1 MFDFIRNHKKIM
13 QVLLLILIFPSFV
26 LFGIDGYKR
35 FNSKSEVVASV
46 DGVDITQ
53 EEWDRAHQN
62 EVNRMRAS
70 MPNVDN
76 ATFDTPA
83 IKNGVLERMVQTRV
97 LEAGIKKLN
106 LMVSDPKVTQAIFG
120 MEVLSSIKKEDGS
133 LDLDKY
139 RQLLAAQGMTPE
151 MFEARMRTNVAVSQL
166 VSGVVQSSVSF
177 PSQNRPLLDAFLQ
190 QREVQVAVF
199 SASDFLANAKP
210 SEEDILKYFE
220 AHKEQFKSPES
231 ADIEY
236 VVLSLDAIEKTI
248 SVSESDL
255 KTYFDQNQNTLAGKE
270 ERRASHILI
279 NAPKDMSAAD
289 LAKAKEKASAILETV
304 KKNPAQFADIA
315 KKQSQDPG
323 SASQGG
329 DLGFFAKGAMV
340 KPFEDAAFSL
350 KKGEISG
357 LVQSDFGFH
366 IIQLNEIKGGASAS
380 FQQLRPTL
388 EAELKKQM
396 AQKKFAE
403 WAESFSNMVYEQ
415 SDSFKPVADKFKIA
429 IQTANQVSRDAS
441 ADPKLPWSNA
451 NVLKSLFSME
461 SVKQGKNIEA
471 LEIAPNT
478 LLSAR
483 ILKHQPATYLSLAE
497 IKPVL
502 VQTVLAENAL
512 SMAKKEGADKLGIWK
527 QKPDQGSWQAAVVIS
542 RDQTQKLPA
551 ALVEEALRANPSQ
564 LPFITGVDLG
574 EKGYGIVKVNKVIP
588 PTESTSQPA
597 DWQKRFSQ
605 TWTTAENLAY
615 YAYLKQALKTS
626 VKGNIKASAT
636 NLN

>member
-53 EEWDRAHQN
+53 EDWDRSHQN
-62 EVNRMRAS
+62 EVSRMRAA
-70 MPNVDN
+70 MPNVDVGM
-76 ATFDTPA
+76 FDTPA

-97 LEAGIKKLN
+97 LEAGVKKLN
-106 LMVSDPKVTQAIFG
+106 LTVSDPRVTQAISG
-120 MEVLSSIKKEDGS
+120 MEALSSIKKEDGS
-133 LDLDKY
+133 FDLEKY

-151 MFEARMRTNVAVSQL
+151 MFEARIRNNVAVSQL
-166 VSGVVQSSVSF
+166 VSGVVQSSVTF

-190 QREVQVAVF
+190 QREVQVSIF
-199 SASDFLANAKP
+199 SASDYLAAAKP
-210 SEEDILKYFE
+210 TEEDIAKYFE
-220 AHKEQFKSPES
+220 SHKEQFKSPES

-236 VVLSLDAIEKTI
+236 VVLSLDAVEKTI
-248 SVSESDL
+248 TVNEADL
-255 KTYFDQNQNTLAGKE
+255 KTYFEQNQTNLAGKE

-279 NAPKDMSAAD
+279 NAPKDMSASD
-289 LAKAKEKASAILETV
+289 IAKAKEKAAAILDSI

-340 KPFEDAAFSL
+340 KPFEDAAFAL

-366 IIQLNEIKGGASAS
+366 IIQLTDIKGGTSVN

-403 WAESFSNMVYEQ
+403 WAESFSNLVYEQ
-415 SDSFKPVADKFKIA
+415 SDSFKPAADKFKIA
-429 IQTANQVSRDAS
+429 IQTANQVSREAAS
-441 ADPKLPWSNA
+441 DPKLPWSNA
-451 NVLKSLFSME
+451 NVLKSLFSIE

-471 LEIAPNT
+471 VEIAPNT

-483 ILKHQPATYLSLAE
+483 ILKHHPATYLSLEE
-497 IKPVL
+497 IKPML
-502 VQTVLAENAL
+502 VQTVLTENAL
-512 SMAKKEGADKLGIWK
+512 RMAKKEGAEKLTAWQ
-527 QKPDQGSWQAAVVIS
+527 QKPDQASWQAPVVIS
-542 RDQTQKLPA
+542 REQTQKIPT
-551 ALVEEALRANPSQ
+551 ALVEEALRANPAQ
-564 LPFITGVDLG
+564 LPVITGVDLG
-574 EKGYGIVKVNKVIP
+574 DKGYGIVKVNKVMP
-588 PTESTSQPA
+588 PTDASTQPA
-597 DWQKRFSQ
+597 DWQKRFAQ

-615 YAYLKQALKTS
+615 YAYLKQWLKTS
-626 VKGNIKASAT
+626 VKGALKETAT
-636 NLN
+636 PVK